1 MRERA
6 RCFSSGLIPAAAVL
20 VLVLTAAGASP
31 PLPSHERRAFPQQAA
46 SGPASSGFVRM
57 GAPSSP
63 STTFSRIQEQ
73 LAARRRR
80 LAEVLARERRAL
92 AQFSGAQER
101 LERARV
107 QLRRTNRSL
116 AGTQQAVLSASRTLE
131 AVTTRLSM
139 HEVLMGDR
147 LRAFYEEGPLGYV
160 DVLLGAADFRDLMTR
175 SYLVAR
181 IVESDLALYHR
192 VARERQ
198 QRDEVRATL
207 VARRERL
214 SAEQERWIASRAET
228 ARLAVDRRQLLDRVR
243 AERRSQE
250 AAIRELEA
258 ESARIMAIIRRAGGG
273 RHLGPVLTLRTG
285 LLWPV
290 SGRISSGYGWR
301 THPIFHTR
309 EFHTGIDIAV
319 PYGTPI
325 QAALDGDVLFD
336 GWMRGYGRL
345 VILDHGNGL
354 STTYSHLSAALV
366 HAGQRVKRGDVIARI
381 GSTGWS
387 TGPHLFF
394 EVRMDGQPVNPLGD

>member
-6 RCFSSGLIPAAAVL
+6 RCLWSGLIPAAAAL
-20 VLVLTAAGASP
+20 ILILTAAGASP
-31 PLPSHERRAFPQQAA
+31 PLPSPERRASPQQAA

-57 GAPSSP
+57 AAPSSP

-73 LAARRRR
+73 LATRRLR
-80 LAEVLARERRAL
+80 LAEVLAREHRAL

-101 LERARV
+101 LERALV
-107 QLRRTNRSL
+107 QLRRTSRSL
-116 AGTQQAVLSASRTLE
+116 AGTQQAVLRASRTLE
-131 AVTTRLSM
+131 AVTTRLST
-139 HEVLMGDR
+139 HEGLMGDR

-192 VARERQ
+192 VARERR

-207 VARRERL
+207 VARREQL

-228 ARLAVDRRQLLDRVR
+228 ARLAVERRRLLDRVR

-258 ESARIMAIIRRAGGG
+258 ESARIMQIIRRAGG
-273 RHLGPVLTLRTG
+273 RRLGPILTLRTG

>member
-6 RCFSSGLIPAAAVL
+6 RCLWSGLIPAAAVL

-31 PLPSHERRAFPQQAA
+31 PLPSLEHRASPQRVA
-46 SGPASSGFVRM
+46 SGPASSIVRTA
-57 GAPSSP
+57 APSSP

-80 LAEVLARERRAL
+80 LAELLAREQRAL

-101 LERARV
+101 LERAFV
-107 QLRRTNRSL
+107 QLKRTSRSL

-131 AVTTRLSM
+131 AVTTRLST
-139 HEVLMGDR
+139 HEVLMGGR

-198 QRDEVRATL
+198 QRDEVHATL
-207 VARRERL
+207 VARREQL

-228 ARLAVDRRQLLDRVR
+228 ARLAVERRQLLDRVR
-243 AERRSQE
+243 AERRSQQ

-258 ESARIMAIIRRAGGG
+258 ESARIMAIIRRAGGA
-273 RHLGPVLTLRTG
+273 RHLGPILTLRTG

-387 TGPHLFF
+387 PGPHLFF
-394 EVRMDGQPVNPLGD
+394 EVRMDGAPVNPLGD

>member
-6 RCFSSGLIPAAAVL
+6 RSLWSGLTPVAAVL
-20 VLVLTAAGASP
+20 VLILTTAEASP
-31 PLPSHERRAFPQQAA
+31 PPSLPERRVSPQAT
-46 SGPASSGFVRM
+46 VV
-57 GAPSSP
+57 PSAP
-63 STTFSRIQEQ
+63 STTLSRLQEQ
-73 LAARRRR
+73 LTSRRRR
-80 LAEVLARERRAL
+80 LAEVLLREQRAL
-92 AQFSGAQER
+92 AQLSGAQER
-101 LERARV
+101 LERALV
-107 QLRRTNRSL
+107 QLQRTRRSL
-116 AGTQQAVLSASRTLE
+116 AGTQQAVLRASHTLE
-131 AVTTRLSM
+131 TVTARLST
-139 HEVLMGDR
+139 HEVLMGSR
-147 LRAFYEEGPLGYV
+147 LRAFYEQGPLGYV
-160 DVLLGAADFRDLMTR
+160 DVLLGAADFRDLITR

-181 IVESDLALYHR
+181 IVESDLALYRR

-198 QRDEVRATL
+198 QRDEVRAAL
-207 VARRERL
+207 VAHQEQL
-214 SAEQERWIASRAET
+214 SAEQEHWLASRVET
-228 ARLAVDRRQLLDRVR
+228 ARLAVERRQLLDRVR

-258 ESARIMAIIRRAGGG
+258 ESARIMDIIRSAGGA
-273 RHLGPVLTLRTG
+273 RHRGPIMTLRTG

-325 QAALDGDVLFD
+325 QAALDGDVIFD
-336 GWMRGYGRL
+336 GWMRGYGML

-366 HAGQRVKRGDVIARI
+366 HTGRHVRRGDIIARI

-394 EVRMDGQPVNPLGD
+394 EVRKDGAPVNPLGDQPALTP